1 MDSMSASSTPT
12 WLDGFGDWA
21 WPGLRPAAELAPAAR
36 LRAERPRGLP
46 RPLRLARLALLVAVA
61 GGTFVVSNG
70 LARSGQPFVTTPQP
84 LRLAGSLTNPFAV
97 PSAPA
102 AGSLRP
108 TTTALGGLAPA
119 PPAPPPRPLR
129 SR

>member
-21 WPGLRPAAELAPAAR
+21 WPGLRPAAEMAPAAWVPALPQRIEPPVAR

-61 GGTFVVSNG
+61 GGTFVLSSG
-70 LARSGQPFVTTPQP
+70 LARSGPASVTTTQP
-84 LRLAGSLTNPFAV
+84 LRLVVPITNPF
-97 PSAPA
+97 
-102 AGSLRP
+102 
-108 TTTALGGLAPA
+108 
-119 PPAPPPRPLR
+119 
-129 SR
+129 